1 MYIKKVRLF
10 YRDVLKMLQLS
21 LPIIIAQLGSV
32 FFGIIDTIMVGNM
45 DGKIGKDSLA
55 AAGFAN
61 TLFFLI
67 ACVGIGIFA
76 AIAPLVAKAKGSKDR
91 HECGLIFYG
100 GMKISFLVGAIQTVV
115 LLVLCHF
122 FWIFDQKPEV
132 ATLAVSYLR
141 VIAFSTVPM
150 MFFLAVKNFS
160 DGLSFTKP
168 AMIITVSG
176 LIINVFFNWI
186 LIYGNLGF
194 SGMGLY
200 GSGLA
205 TLVARVIMACFMII
219 YVLESKFFQQ
229 YLPNI
234 LAQHPTALFSKKI
247 LKLGFPS
254 GMMYFFEMGAFFGV
268 AVIVGRI
275 STGALAASNIILS
288 IATFTYMLAAGVSF
302 AGAISVGSAMGVRN
316 RAKILRE
323 GKISIGLVVTLMLI
337 SSLLLLFFGRNVIHL
352 YNKEDDV
359 LQVALP
365 LLSIFIFY
373 QLADGIQAV
382 GVGILRGLSDVNIPT
397 FIAIFSYWIIGLPLS
412 YVLSEFFWLGVQGA
426 WIGLSVGLGISAV
439 LLTTRFFILAKK
451 DNLMMNEKPIV
462 TVDEPHLNNAEL

>member
-1 MYIKKVRLF
+1 MSVQRVRLF
-10 YRDVLKMLQLS
+10 YRDVIKMLRLS
-21 LPIIIAQLGSV
+21 LPIIIAQIGSV

-45 DGKIGKDSLA
+45 NGKVGKDSLA

-76 AIAPLVAKAKGSKDR
+76 AIAPLVAKAKGSKNR
-91 HECGLIFYG
+91 YECGLIFYG
-100 GMKISFLVGAIQTVV
+100 GMKISFIVGAIQTVV

-132 ATLAVSYLR
+132 ATLAASYLR
-141 VIAFSTVPM
+141 VIAFSTIPM

-160 DGLSFTKP
+160 DGLSYTKP
-168 AMIITVSG
+168 AMIITGLG

-205 TLVARVIMACFMII
+205 TLVARVVMACFMII

-234 LAQHPTALFSKKI
+234 LAQHPTVIFSKKI
-247 LKLGFPS
+247 LKLGLPS

-337 SSLLLLFFGRNVIHL
+337 SSFLLLFFGTSIIHL
-352 YNKEDDV
+352 YNKEEDV

-382 GVGILRGLSDVNIPT
+382 GVGILRGLSDVNIPALV
-397 FIAIFSYWIIGLPLS
+397 AIFSYWVIGLPLS

-426 WIGLSVGLGISAV
+426 WIGLSVGLGISAT
-439 LLTTRFFILAKK
+439 LLTTRFFILAKRN
-451 DNLMMNEKPIV
+451 NLAMNEKPSV
-462 TVDEPHLNNAEL
+462 TIEEKYLEESK

>member
-1 MYIKKVRLF
+1 
-10 YRDVLKMLQLS
+10 
-21 LPIIIAQLGSV
+21 
-32 FFGIIDTIMVGNM
+32 
-45 DGKIGKDSLA
+45 
-55 AAGFAN
+55 
-61 TLFFLI
+61 
-67 ACVGIGIFA
+67 
-76 AIAPLVAKAKGSKDR
+76 
-91 HECGLIFYG
+91 
-100 GMKISFLVGAIQTVV
+100 
-115 LLVLCHF
+115 
-122 FWIFDQKPEV
+122 
-132 ATLAVSYLR
+132 
-141 VIAFSTVPM
+141 
-150 MFFLAVKNFS
+150 
-160 DGLSFTKP
+160 
-168 AMIITVSG
+168 
-176 LIINVFFNWI
+176 
-186 LIYGNLGF
+186 
-194 SGMGLY
+194 
-200 GSGLA
+200 
-205 TLVARVIMACFMII
+205 MII